1 MKNERRHQLQQ
12 NELADQI
19 DKARHWLEPYLVPGL
34 VGFIAITVV
43 VIVVGF
49 VRNQASNARS
59 EATLD
64 LLFSTAMQPGVGED
78 AEAYERVA
86 KTYSDTGSA
95 EIAQMAQ
102 ADIFLTGGIDALF
115 TDREEAKGKLADAVA
130 AYEKVIASTK
140 IPFLKMR
147 AQLGLAQ
154 ALESQGKLED
164 ALAAYK
170 VVAGAKDS
178 EALAKVAERR
188 MELLGRESIKEFV
201 AWFDQQKPT
210 AFDPSFPPGVP
221 GLGGLPDMSD
231 INLPMVP
238 PSAGAGTPAAGAPGA
253 ASEATS
259 PLGITDLLQNA
270 GGGAGGD
277 AAASSEI
284 GVPAADAPVETPPA
298 PAEAPAVPE
307 VPAEPETPAVP
318 DAPADSDV
326 PTVPETPAE
335 PTGEQPAGGEGAG
348 SAP

>member
-1 MKNERRHQLQQ
+1 MNNERRHQLQQ

-130 AYEKVIASTK
+130 AYEKVLASTK

-154 ALESQGKLED
+154 ALESQGKLEE

-178 EALAKVAERR
+178 EGLAKVAERR
-188 MELLGRESIKEFV
+188 IELLGRESIKEFV

-210 AFDPSFPPGVP
+210 AFDPSFPPGMP

-238 PSAGAGTPAAGAPGA
+238 PPAGAATAPAGSGAPASGA
-253 ASEATS
+253 PSEATS
-259 PLGITDLLQNA
+259 PLGITELLQNA
-270 GGGAGGD
+270 GGGSGGD

-298 PAEAPAVPE
+298 PAEPPAVPE
-307 VPAEPETPAVP
+307 VPSEPVTPAEPETPAVP
-318 DAPADSDV
+318 DAPAESEV
-326 PTVPETPAE
+326 
-335 PTGEQPAGGEGAG
+335 PAGEEGAG